1 MREMEKELNTKY
13 YEEQIYTRMSVKQE
27 SFTTQE
33 LVKVFNNSFEIPVS
47 EEWVEEL
54 LWDMLE
60 NYPIIPNMLGYVND
74 KFLFMWK
81 IGTGE

>member
-13 YEEQIYTRMSVKQE
+13 YEEQIYTHMSVKQE

-81 IGTGE
+81 IGVGE